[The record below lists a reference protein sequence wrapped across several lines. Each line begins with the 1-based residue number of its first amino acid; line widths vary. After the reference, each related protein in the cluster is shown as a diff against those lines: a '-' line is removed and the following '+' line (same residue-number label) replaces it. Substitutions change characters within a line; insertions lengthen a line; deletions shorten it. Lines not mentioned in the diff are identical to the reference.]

1 MKAILDSSAVIA
13 FLRDEPG
20 ADIVDGLLL
29 DAEGPCHIHALNLCE
44 VFYNVTREFGEEQ
57 AIQQVGEVQA
67 LGLVCV
73 SDLDEPLWLDAG
85 RLKAEHRRVS
95 LADCFGLALTRR
107 LHGTFYTT
115 DHHELDALKAAGVCA
130 IEFIR

>member
-1 MKAILDSSAVIA
+1 MMAILDSSAVLA
-13 FLRDEPG
+13 FLRDEAG
-20 ADIVDGLLL
+20 ADVVDNLLL
-29 DAEGPCHIHALNLCE
+29 DADGSCHIHAANLCE
-44 VFYNVTREFGEEQ
+44 VFYDRLREHGEDV
-57 AIQQVGEVQA
+57 AIRDIAEVRA

-73 SDLDEPLWLDAG
+73 SDLDELLWLDAG

-107 LHGTFYTT
+107 LRGTFYTS
-115 DHHELDALKAAGVCA
+115 DHHELDALKTASVCA

>member
-1 MKAILDSSAVIA
+1 MKTILDSSAVIA

-20 ADIVDGLLL
+20 ADMVDGLFL
-29 DAEGPCHIHALNLCE
+29 DAENPCHIHALNLCE
-44 VFYNVTREFGEEQ
+44 VFYNMTREFGEEHATEQ
-57 AIQQVGEVQA
+57 IAEVQT
-67 LGLVCV
+67 LGLLCI
-73 SDLDEPLWLDAG
+73 SDLDELLWLDAG

-107 LHGTFYTT
+107 LRGTFYTT
-115 DHHELDALKAAGVCA
+115 DHHELDALKAAAVCE